1 MIFGIVKKDANAKV
15 SEELLKRMSN
25 YPDGKFNRTNI
36 FVDDEIGFGCQPLP
50 TVPEEHGKPVA
61 NQDKSLTAVF
71 QGQLYNRNELAKECG
86 CENDVPAHVILKL
99 YQKFGDEFV
108 EKLNGKFAFAIYD
121 RKNGRAIL
129 GRDRVGIEPLFY
141 YQSADQLIF
150 STSLAA
156 IVNHPEVR
164 KEIDYRAL
172 VQFLLFCYNPALFTF
187 FKDVYKLRPGHLL
200 IVAKGRSE
208 LKRYW
213 QLSFAQQDQTDENE
227 VAERLLALMRQ
238 AVADQFDPSLSRGVF
253 LSGGMDSS
261 TIVALTSERAA
272 GQLSTFS
279 FRCRGESFD
288 ESHYAQIM
296 ADHYGT
302 RHHLVEY
309 QPDHVL
315 LKAEIVK
322 LQDEP
327 FCDLGINIASYLLGR
342 EAQSEVT
349 TIFTGDGGDEL
360 YGGHPVYEA
369 DKMAQRADKV
379 PGFLL
384 KPVLFAASHLPDSD
398 KKKNFVVKAKR
409 FALSYGFPKELF
421 SHRWRIYYTP
431 QELKL
436 LMTDHLWDQV
446 KDYNPYEDI
455 YQFNREADGTD
466 QLSRSLYSDYQTVVG
481 FYLRR
486 MGLLKHFGIDARFPL
501 LDHRLIEY
509 CARIPAD
516 LKIKGNSDTKYI
528 FKKAMANVLP
538 HDIVYRKDKLGH
550 SIPMKNWMRENPTV
564 KQFISDQLSVSN
576 IKRRGLFN
584 PAFIKG
590 LMDQHQSKKAN
601 FSHRLWALAVLELWF
616 TANNRFTG

>member
-1 MIFGIVKKDANAKV
+1 MIWGIIKNDKNAKV
-15 SEELLKRMSN
+15 SKELLNKMGN
-25 YPDGKFNRTNI
+25 YPDGIFDRTEVYLDN
-36 FVDDEIGFGCQPLP
+36 EIGLGNQPLP
-50 TVPEEHGKPVA
+50 TVPADDGKPVT
-61 NQDKSLTAVF
+61 NQDKSLAAVF
-71 QGQLYNRNELAKECG
+71 QGQLYNRKELAKEG
-86 CENDVPAHVILKL
+86 NCENDVPADVILKL
-99 YQKFGDEFV
+99 YQKFGESFV
-108 EKLNGKFAFAIYD
+108 AKLNGKFAFAIYD
-121 RKNGRAIL
+121 RKNGRTIL

-156 IVNHPEVR
+156 IVNHPEVG
-164 KEIDYRAL
+164 KQLDHRAL

-187 FKDVYKLRPGHLL
+187 FKDVHKLRPGHLL
-200 IVAKGRSE
+200 IVTNGQSE

-213 QLSFAQQDQTDENE
+213 QLSFAEQDQTDENQ
-227 VAERLLALMRQ
+227 VAERLLDLMRQ

-261 TIVALTSERAA
+261 TMVALTSEHAA
-272 GQLSTFS
+272 GELSSFS

-309 QPDHVL
+309 QPDHVNL
-315 LKAEIVK
+315 MAEIVK

-327 FCDLGINIASYLLGR
+327 FCDLGINIATYLLGR
-342 EAQSEVT
+342 EAQSEVRA
-349 TIFTGDGGDEL
+349 IFTGDGGDEL

-369 DKMAQRADKV
+369 DKMAQKAQKV
-379 PGFLL
+379 PGLLL

-409 FALSYGFPKELF
+409 FALSYAFPSELF

-431 QELKL
+431 QELKA

-486 MGLLKHFGIDARFPL
+486 IGLLKHFGIDARFPL

-509 CARIPAD
+509 CARIPSD

-528 FKKAMANVLP
+528 FKKAMAKVLP

-550 SIPMKNWMRENPTV
+550 SIPMKNWMRENAIV
-564 KQFISDQLSVSN
+564 KQFISDQLSESA

-601 FSHRLWALAVLELWF
+601 FSHRLWALAVLELWLGEK
-616 TANNRFTG
+616 NM

>member
-1 MIFGIVKKDANAKV
+1 MIWGIIKNNISAKV
-15 SEELLKRMSN
+15 SDELLKKMSN
-25 YPDGKFNRTNI
+25 YPDGKFDRSNI
-36 FVDDEIGFGCQPLP
+36 YVDDEIGFGCQALP
-50 TVPEEHGKPVA
+50 SVPNEYAQPVT
-61 NQDKSLTAVF
+61 NSDKSLAAVF
-71 QGQLYNRNELAKECG
+71 QGQLYNRKELAKECG
-86 CENDVPAHVILKL
+86 CENDVPANVILKR
-99 YQKFGDEFV
+99 YQKFGDKFV
-108 EKLNGKFAFAIYD
+108 EKMNGKFAFAIYD
-121 RKNGRAIL
+121 RKNGRTIL

-141 YQSADQLIF
+141 HQSADQLIF

-156 IVNHPEVR
+156 IVNHPEVG
-164 KEIDYRAL
+164 KEIDYRA
-172 VQFLLFCYNPALFTF
+172 VYQFLQFCYNPALFTF
-187 FKDVYKLRPGHLL
+187 FKDVHKLRPGHLL
-200 IVAKGRSE
+200 IMANGTSE

-213 QLSFAQQDQTDENE
+213 QLSFAEQDQTDERE
-227 VAERLLALMRQ
+227 VAERLLSLMRD
-238 AVADQFDPSLSRGVF
+238 AVSDQFDPSLSRGVF

-261 TIVALTSERAA
+261 TMVALTSEHAA
-272 GQLSTFS
+272 GKLSTFS

-288 ESHYAQIM
+288 ESHYAKIM
-296 ADHYGT
+296 ADHYHT
-302 RHHLVEY
+302 SHNLVEY
-309 QPDHVL
+309 QPDHVQL
-315 LKAEIVK
+315 MADIVR

-327 FCDLGINIASYLLGR
+327 FCDLGINIATYLLGR
-342 EAQSEVT
+342 QAQSDVA

-379 PGFLL
+379 PGLLL

-409 FALSYGFPKELF
+409 FALSYAFPSELF

-431 QELKL
+431 QELRL

-486 MGLLKHFGIDARFPL
+486 IGLLKHFGIDARFPL

-550 SIPMKNWMRENPTV
+550 SIPMKNWMRENAIV
-564 KQFISDQLSVSN
+564 KQFISDQLSESA
-576 IKRRGLFN
+576 IKQRGLFN

-601 FSHRLWALAVLELWF
+601 FSHRLWALAVLELWLGERVV
-616 TANNRFTG
+616 AQ